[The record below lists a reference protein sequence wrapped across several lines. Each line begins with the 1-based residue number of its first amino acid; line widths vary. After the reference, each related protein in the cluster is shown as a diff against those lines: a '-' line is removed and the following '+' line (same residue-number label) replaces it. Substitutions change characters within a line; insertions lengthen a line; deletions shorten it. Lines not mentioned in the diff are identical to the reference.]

1 MTLLCAVVMTF
12 GMWLGMDDQAA
23 DRDLIA
29 KAAQSLKARQSQQVD
44 QAAPQQAE
52 PAKAADDLAETE
64 ARARNELLFAQAR
77 LDLVQ
82 ARRLL
87 QENSYAAA
95 AAKARRALQSLTQ
108 LATTM
113 DVSVYEL
120 QAEGII
126 ARAERNAPPTMGQI
140 QGEVEIEVA
149 DPNGE
154 IVVEVDGE
162 YPPDELDRKARAAA
176 KVGRRYTG
184 GPVPEIDTSGDA
196 DALRERALMNQEP
209 HDDYGY
215 RPGEEL
221 VDVRAILDRDEQRH
235 FYERALRLAYK
246 SIEARL
252 LMEADEARVVPEGE
266 IAYPND
272 WPERVARRQQYA
284 DGVIARSDSWTDAD
298 GREWYLAVYDIHD
311 LIYVP
316 PDFTPTDGIPLSRSI
331 RELQDR
337 AALRDGSYIFTGYP
351 EDLAVGIP
359 LLRYFGGVDDYAIRG
374 PKYSLERQAQIVNLI
389 NRFLAERTAEPAVG
403 P

>member
-1 MTLLCAVVMTF
+1 MTLLCAVVMTL
-12 GMWLGMDDQAA
+12 GMWLGIDDQAA
-23 DRDLIA
+23 DRELIA
-29 KAAQSLKARQSQQVD
+29 RAAQSLKARESQQVE
-44 QAAPQQAE
+44 QTPQQQQPGAS
-52 PAKAADDLAETE
+52 KVADDLAETE
-64 ARARNELLFAQAR
+64 ARARTELIFAQAR

-87 QENSYAAA
+87 QESSYAAA
-95 AAKARRALQSLTQ
+95 AAKARRALRSLSE
-108 LATTM
+108 LAATM

-126 ARAERNAPPTMGQI
+126 ARAERNAPPTMGQME
-140 QGEVEIEVA
+140 GEDQAEDA
-149 DPNGE
+149 NGK
-154 IVVEVDGE
+154 IVVEVNGE
-162 YPPDELDRKARAAA
+162 YPSDDLDRKARAAA
-176 KVGRRYTG
+176 RVGRRFTG
-184 GPVPEIDTSGDA
+184 GPVPEVDTSGDA
-196 DALRERALMNQEP
+196 DALRERAIMNQEP
-209 HDDYGY
+209 HEDYGY

-252 LMEADEARVVPEGE
+252 LMEADEARVAPEGD

-316 PDFTPTDGIPLSRSI
+316 PDFTPTDGIPLSRSV
-331 RELQDR
+331 RDLQDR

-351 EDLAVGIP
+351 EDLAAGIP
-359 LLRYFGGVDDYAIRG
+359 LLRYFGSVDDYAIRG
-374 PKYSLERQAQIVNLI
+374 PKYSMERQAQIVSLI
-389 NRFLAERTAEPAVG
+389 NRFLAERTAQPSVG